1 MPNIKIWSQI
11 LNMDDFIGT
20 FPGGTAQGDE
30 CSIPDVYGRAI
41 QFRLALKD
49 SHEQKISTNEVN
61 VWRGLITLLALQNYY
76 DFPIEWEKVALSEGK
91 DVFSKS
97 LKLIPSNF
105 SIFSQKNQQW
115 NGTDFYVLKWN
126 TGDGTADDICLY
138 SPATLLYPVADW
150 REKFPKFL
158 NVEWF
163 DQGGFIA
170 PEQVLLESDKKIVAF
185 WLGNIIQQI
194 QSEVNEY
201 PDNEMALMVVRL
213 CNRYLEDLG
222 FDLVTNKLVTKDLS
236 SLALKAFSANND
248 ELKPAL
254 GVLSESVEVTL
265 TFDKTTVPAKSL
277 FSDQVCC
284 FYNPADVLFHL
295 CSYKDNYVVTGVD
308 EKDQFCA
315 FLPLHFKMREYCSP
329 YSLAQGISMSKIKKI
344 KNTYIR
350 VKVKLPNE
358 VGMDMVKDY
367 RLVETGP
374 AQKDEAFFYSE
385 DKSSQTG
392 SPQVPLVA
400 VWPNKVCDIW
410 EKYYIMIEDNYRY
423 GSLEVAD
430 VELESTS
437 KYVVKTKYVPDA
449 IPIALNRDEKQI
461 SIGMITLPVIVT
473 REATQADISAEV
485 AVDFGTS
492 STRVF
497 AKPSGKAKREIFITD
512 DSPLIVISHGNER
525 NMMRDYFIA
534 PLHTPTKETASIE
547 GANGINTH
555 KKVFSIYKRHDNTP
569 RGQIEPIIDGVIY
582 QAQADEKLEDQFGN
596 PYLNHLITDLKWGDT
611 TNRAYYKAFLKQ
623 LCLHVMIELYEKDHV
638 NKITWRYALPE
649 IMSPQSKGNVKTVWE
664 NDVRQY
670 LEDMTSQIKCDIAQ
684 TFETESEAASRYF
697 LYDAS
702 GDANAEQGY
711 LVVDIGGG
719 STDLALWQK
728 TDGDRKMKWHDSVNV
743 AGRSM
748 FTRWVAKYL
757 GDFEKEI
764 DGKKGVF
771 SHMVQD
777 VAAAQAQ
784 DDINGARNA
793 LVDRILNFY
802 GESLKKV
809 YGEKCDGGEPG
820 EWPLELRT
828 EIVKGVAL
836 LMFALGCQSGKL
848 AKEGILA
855 VLDQPG
861 TFVIAVGGQGSQIL
875 DWTAHAIE
883 NTSVA
888 KKFFELG
895 YKAVRGPKFSRTNI
909 EVQSSNDPKEEV
921 ARGLLENWGRSP
933 ESNLEESLKKKAKEE
948 QIKVDQLS
956 QEQEYISLFSKFM
969 DEYHKVFVDK
979 YSLPHIT
986 EANMRDA
993 LNRYTGDGRSSLV
1006 RIFMEVFYM
1015 KLLT

>member
-1 MPNIKIWSQI
+1 MPNTEIWSQI

-20 FPGGTAQGDE
+20 FPGGSAQGDE
-30 CSIPDVYGRAI
+30 CSIPDIYGRAI

-61 VWRGLITLLALQNYY
+61 AWRGLITLLALQNYY
-76 DFPIEWEKVALSEGK
+76 DFPIEWEKVELPEGE

-105 SIFSQKNQQW
+105 STFSQANRRW

-150 REKFPKFL
+150 REEFPKFL

-163 DQGGFIA
+163 DQGGFIV

-194 QSEVNEY
+194 QSEIVENQ
-201 PDNEMALMVVRL
+201 DNETALMVLHL

-222 FDLVTNKLVTKDLS
+222 FDLMTKKLAEKDKS
-236 SLALKAFSANND
+236 SLKLKALSADD
-248 ELKPAL
+248 EVRSAL
-254 GVLSESVEVTL
+254 GMLNESVEVSL
-265 TFDKTTVPAKSL
+265 TFGETTVPAKSL

-284 FYNPADVLFHL
+284 LYNPAGNPFHL
-295 CSYKDNYVVTGVD
+295 CGYKDNYVVTGAD
-308 EKDQFCA
+308 KEDRLYA
-315 FLPLHFKMREYCSP
+315 FLPLHFEMRKYCSP
-329 YSLAQGISMSKIKKI
+329 YSLTQEISMSKIKKSD
-344 KNTYIR
+344 NTYIR
-350 VKVKLPNE
+350 VKVRLPNG

-374 AQKDEAFFYSE
+374 AQKDEAFFYPE
-385 DKSSQTG
+385 GKPSQTG
-392 SPQVPLVA
+392 SPQIPLVA

-430 VELESTS
+430 IELDGKS

-449 IPIALNRDEKQI
+449 IPIALNSGGKQI
-461 SIGMITLPVIVT
+461 SIGMITLPVIAT

-512 DSPLIVISHGNER
+512 GSPLIVISNGNER
-525 NMMRDYFIA
+525 NIMRDYFIA
-534 PLHTPTKETASIE
+534 PLHAPTEETASIE

-582 QAQADEKLEDQFGN
+582 QAQADEKLEDQGVK
-596 PYLNHLITDLKWGDT
+596 PHLNHLITDLKWGDT
-611 TNRAYYKAFLKQ
+611 INRGYYKAFLKQ
-623 LCLHVMIELYEKDHV
+623 LCLHVMIDLYERDHV

-649 IMSPQSKGNVKTVWE
+649 IMSPQSKEAVKGVWQ
-664 NDVRQY
+664 NDVREY

-697 LYDAS
+697 LYDAP

-757 GDFEKEI
+757 KDFEKEI

-771 SHMVQD
+771 YHMVQD

-895 YKAVRGPKFSRTNI
+895 YTAVRGPRFSRTNI

-921 ARGLLENWGRSP
+921 ARGLLVNLGRSP
-933 ESNLEESLKKKAKEE
+933 ENNLEENLKKKAKGD
-948 QIKVDQLS
+948 QIKVDHLS
-956 QEQEYISLFSKFM
+956 QEQEYTSLFSKFM
-969 DEYHKVFVDK
+969 DEYHEVFADK
-979 YSLPHIT
+979 YSLPNIT

-1015 KLLT
+1015 KLLA